1 MIFKLKVLMNETTK
15 FCFKSPYFMEN
26 VKLTA
31 KIIFFLK
38 NDRGADD
45 IVYAAGLDTK
55 RYSDNYIFL

>member
-1 MIFKLKVLMNETTK
+1 MRQLNFVLKVLI
-15 FCFKSPYFMEN
+15 FLEN